1 MASPEPCL
9 CLDGTARGRLRAGLL
24 AGGAWLAT
32 AEAVSDPA
40 ESIQPCVE
48 QVLRA
53 AGLRLAQVSAFAV
66 DLGPGSVLG
75 IRASILSARAWG
87 EVAGRPVLAW
97 SGHRAAAF
105 VARGSCDAV
114 VSEGRAGH
122 LNVLRVGPD
131 GPAGELSESSPSDL
145 SGLRLRPL
153 AGGFRHAPSLPLGE
167 PVDAWSELPA
177 LLARHA
183 LLGAVERMDALNSPA
198 SYALWSGQRHHGGAA

>member
-1 MASPEPCL
+1 MAPPEPCL
-9 CLDGTARGRLRAGLL
+9 CLDGTVRGRLRVGLV
-24 AGGAWLAT
+24 ARGAWLAC
-32 AEAVSDPA
+32 AEAASDPA

-53 AGLRLAQVSAFAV
+53 AGLRLAQVAAFAV

-114 VSEGRAGH
+114 VSEGRTGH
-122 LNVLRVGPD
+122 LNALRVGAD
-131 GPAGELSESSPSDL
+131 GPAGELSESSPSEL

-153 AGGFRHAPSLPLGE
+153 AGGFRHAPTLPLGA
-167 PVDAWSELPA
+167 PVDAWPELPSLFARYA
-177 LLARHA
+177 LLE
-183 LLGAVERMDALNSPA
+183 AVERPDALNSPA
-198 SYALWSGQRHHGGAA
+198 SYALWSGQRHNGGGA